1 MRKKVCIVVKLCGLV
16 IQLHFCIA
24 MQWRR
29 QADQVFGIKVH
40 KGKENCYS
48 NVEMETI
55 AFFNDSLNATQ
66 MTKVSFMFIQG
77 NKQPDHSW
85 REYWQLGA
93 GVESLRYVTSLSL

>member
-1 MRKKVCIVVKLCGLV
+1 MRKKVCIVVKLRGLV

-48 NVEMETI
+48 NAEMETI
-55 AFFNDSLNATQ
+55 AFFNGTLNATQ
-66 MTKVSFMFIQG
+66 MTKVLFMFI
-77 NKQPDHSW
+77 
-85 REYWQLGA
+85 
-93 GVESLRYVTSLSL
+93 

>member
-1 MRKKVCIVVKLCGLV
+1 MSGNVFGSFLSYPILMMRKKVCIVVKLRGLV

-48 NVEMETI
+48 NAEMETI
-55 AFFNDSLNATQ
+55 AFFNGTLNATQ
-66 MTKVSFMFIQG
+66 MTKVLFMFI
-77 NKQPDHSW
+77 
-85 REYWQLGA
+85 
-93 GVESLRYVTSLSL
+93 